1 MLFNEAGF
9 VHIKVIKRNGK
20 GPVKVKNYIKHIKQ
34 FVLSTHEFCS
44 LATLY
49 LLEKTKYKGGSQP

>member
-20 GPVKVKNYIKHIKQ
+20 GPMKVKNYIKHIKQ
-34 FVLSTHEFCS
+34 FVLSTHEFGS

-49 LLEKTKYKGGSQP
+49 LLEKN